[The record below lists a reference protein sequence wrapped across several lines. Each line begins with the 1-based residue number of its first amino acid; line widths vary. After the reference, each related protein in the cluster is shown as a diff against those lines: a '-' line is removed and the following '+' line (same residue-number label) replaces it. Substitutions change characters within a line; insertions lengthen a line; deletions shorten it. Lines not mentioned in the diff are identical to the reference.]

1 MALQPTSY
9 LITSLVIMFQSNRVV
24 ESAVMHRYDMKPSGD
39 TTSTSLLMP
48 CGIRCNKDED
58 CQGFV
63 IQSELDDPCI
73 LLYKDTNMVITRA
86 SYKLTKGTYEQHK
99 KGQTQDFGKEGDQVF
114 VKE

>member
-1 MALQPTSY
+1 MALQPKSY
-9 LITSLVIMFQSNRVV
+9 LFISLVIMFQSDRVV
-24 ESAVMHRYDMKPSGD
+24 ASAVMHRYDMKPSSD

-73 LLYKDTNMVITRA
+73 LLYKDTNMSITRA
-86 SYKLTKGTYEQHK
+86 SYKLTKGTYLCH
-99 KGQTQDFGKEGDQVF
+99 
-114 VKE
+114 